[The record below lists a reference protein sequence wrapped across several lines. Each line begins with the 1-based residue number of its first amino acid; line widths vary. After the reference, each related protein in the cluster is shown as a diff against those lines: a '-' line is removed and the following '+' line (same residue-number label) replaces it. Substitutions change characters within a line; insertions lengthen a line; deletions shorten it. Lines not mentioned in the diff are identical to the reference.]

1 MARRVSIEALA
12 LIKRW
17 EGLRLEAYRCDGD
30 VLTIGYGSTRDVR
43 AGQRITQVEAER
55 RLLQDLAVFEAA
67 IERLVR
73 VPLTDGQHGA
83 LVSWMFNVG
92 EGAAARSTLIR
103 KLNRADYDAVPAEL
117 MRWNKVK
124 GRVVP
129 GLTNRRAAEAGL
141 WARGSQV
148 ASNYV
153 EPAPAAATVTEAATT
168 GTGKAALGVGLAGVA
183 STLAQAAPAVEALGA
198 VGPIVGV
205 ALVLTAA
212 TLFLLWRKG
221 RI

>member
-17 EGLRLEAYRCDGD
+17 EGLRLEAYRCEAG
-30 VLTIGYGSTRDVR
+30 VLTIGYGSTRDVL
-43 AGQRITQVEAER
+43 AGQRITQVDAER
-55 RLLQDLAVFEAA
+55 RLLRDLALFEGAV
-67 IERLVR
+67 ERLVK
-73 VPLTDGQHGA
+73 VPLSDGQHGA
-83 LVSWMFNVG
+83 LVSWLFNVG
-92 EGAAARSTLIR
+92 ESAAARSTLLK
-103 KLNRADYDAVPAEL
+103 KLNAGAYDAVPVEL
-117 MRWNKVK
+117 MRWNKVGK
-124 GRVVP
+124 RVVP

-148 ASNYV
+148 ASHYV
-153 EPAPAAATVTEAATT
+153 EPTPAAATVTEAAAT
-168 GTGKAALGVGLAGVA
+168 GTGKAALGVGLAGIA

-198 VGPIVGV
+198 VGPLVGV

>member
-1 MARRVSIEALA
+1 MGRRVSIEALA

-17 EGLRLEAYRCDGD
+17 EGLRLEAYRCEAG

-43 AGQRITQVEAER
+43 PGQRITQVEAER
-55 RLLQDLAVFEAA
+55 RLLQDLATFEAA
-67 IERLVR
+67 VDRLVE

-92 EGAAARSTLIR
+92 EGAAGKSTLIR
-103 KLNRADYDAVPAEL
+103 KLNAGDYDAVPAEL
-117 MRWNKVK
+117 LRWNKVK
-124 GRVVP
+124 GRVVT
-129 GLTNRRAAEAGL
+129 GLANRRAAEAGL

-148 ASNYV
+148 ASNHIQPV
-153 EPAPAAATVTEAATT
+153 PAAATVTEAAAT
-168 GTGKAALGVGLAGVA
+168 GTGKAALGVGLAGIA

>member
-17 EGLRLEAYRCDGD
+17 EGLRLEAYRCEGG

-55 RLLQDLAVFEAA
+55 RLLQDLAVSEAA
-67 IERLVR
+67 VDRLVR

-83 LVSWMFNVG
+83 LVSWIFNVG
-92 EGAAARSTLIR
+92 EGAAAKSTLIR
-103 KLNRADYDAVPAEL
+103 KLNGGDYDAVPVEL
-117 MRWNKVK
+117 MRWNKSK

-148 ASNYV
+148 AGNYV
-153 EPAPAAATVTEAATT
+153 EPAPAAATVTEAAAT

>member
-1 MARRVSIEALA
+1 MARRISIEALA

-17 EGLRLEAYRCDGD
+17 EGLRLEAYRCEGG

-43 AGQRITQVEAER
+43 AGQRITQVDAER
-55 RLLQDLAVFEAA
+55 RLLRDLGLFEAA
-67 IERLVR
+67 VERLVQ
-73 VPLTDGQHGA
+73 VPLSDGQHGA
-83 LVSWMFNVG
+83 LVSWVFNVG
-92 EGAAARSTLIR
+92 EGAAARSTLLK
-103 KLNRADYDAVPAEL
+103 KLNAGDYDAVPAEL

-124 GRVVP
+124 GRVVT
-129 GLTNRRAAEAGL
+129 GLANRRAAEAGL
-141 WARGSQV
+141 WARGSPV

-153 EPAPAAATVTEAATT
+153 EPAPAAATVTEAAAT
-168 GTGKAALGVGLAGVA
+168 GTGKAALGVGLAGIA